1 MCFSRR
7 RKLEISIKEVMRN
20 IHSILLDQTFTETK
34 WINYNPTLAP
44 RCIHASFA
52 ITIRA
57 VTTIRRRNS
66 NWSSSYISN
75 WFPLNCVS
83 RGCTEIHKIM
93 FGWISVSWVWLV
105 LMLAPSRLYMIGK
118 QLTPSRFYFLVY
130 TSIVGSWNLNFEYQ
144 SLLETQKIVN

>member
-1 MCFSRR
+1 MCFFRR

-20 IHSILLDQTFTETK
+20 IHSILLDQTFSERK
-34 WINYNPTLAP
+34 IINYNPTLAP
-44 RCIHASFA
+44 RCIHASFS

-57 VTTIRRRNS
+57 LTIRRRNS
-66 NWSSSYISN
+66 NWSSTYISN

-83 RGCTEIHKIM
+83 RGCNEIHKIM

-105 LMLAPSRLYMIGK
+105 HMLAPSRLYGIGK

-130 TSIVGSWNLNFEYQ
+130 TS
-144 SLLETQKIVN
+144 